1 MTLDLTLVA
10 YACALTWVM
19 VFSTAFIR
27 ARAWTPAGMA
37 VAFGNRDRPPVA
49 QPAWLERS
57 ERAAKNM
64 LESLPLFI
72 GLVAVAHLGGRTGP
86 RVELGAQLF
95 FWARAAY
102 WPIYLAG
109 IPVVRT
115 MIWWVSIAGLA
126 IIFSALL

>member
-1 MTLDLTLVA
+1 MTIDLQLVA
-10 YACALTWVM
+10 FACALTWVM

-27 ARAWTPAGMA
+27 ARAWTPAGMK
-37 VAFGNRDRPPVA
+37 VAFGNRDTPDA
-49 QPAWLERS
+49 TQPAWLDRS

-64 LESLPLFI
+64 CENLPLFI
-72 GLVAVAHLGGRTGP
+72 GLVAVAHLGGRQGH
-86 RVELGAQLF
+86 RVELGAHLF
-95 FWARAAY
+95 FWARVAY

-126 IIFSALL
+126 VIFSALL